1 MTLLSDLGTW
11 ISQNESLLSG
21 MAAIIVL
28 AGVLFSPIGAGLRRL
43 GRGHAVEADATPSP
57 NPGSAG
63 GASSGTEENPR
74 KRRLTLQDLTRPSP
88 HPIRFAQSD
97 GVRIAYSEVGSGPP
111 LVMAPGIFS
120 HLHVLS
126 NLPSSKAT
134 AEALGE
140 FVHVIMFDKRGQGL
154 SDPTL
159 RAPDL
164 DERTRDIEAVMD
176 ASGTERAVL
185 LGYSEGGPMCL
196 NFAAA
201 NPDRVQ
207 GLVLVG
213 TTSTWVQSEDFPIG
227 LPRGVLERVTEA
239 WGKGT
244 LRDVFFPSISRDE
257 VDDETYR
264 AFERLVSNRTAIRQ
278 LVQMMIETDVRPLF
292 PYVTVPTLV
301 VHFAGDL
308 AVPVRMGRAL
318 AEGLPNAEFLEVSG
332 VDHADLSQSPEAIE
346 RIREFCAQVT
356 APA

>member
-43 GRGHAVEADATPSP
+43 GRGNGGAAAATDAPER
-57 NPGSAG
+57 GAAG
-63 GASSGTEENPR
+63 GAGRGTEETSR
-74 KRRLTLQDLTRPSP
+74 KRRLTLQDLTRPMP
-88 HPIRFAQSD
+88 NPIRFAQSD

-134 AEALGE
+134 AE
-140 FVHVIMFDKRGQGL
+140 GQGL

-176 ASGTERAVL
+176 ASGTQRAVL

-196 NFAAA
+196 NYAAA

-213 TTSTWVQSEDFPIG
+213 TTSTWVRSEDFPIG
-227 LPRGVLERVTEA
+227 LPRGVLERVPEA
-239 WGKGT
+239 WGRGI
-244 LRDVFFPSISRDE
+244 LRDVFFPSLSRDE

-264 AFERLVSNRTAIRQ
+264 AFERLVGNRTAIRQ
-278 LVQMMIETDVRPLF
+278 LVQMMIETDVRPLL

-332 VDHADLSQSPEAIE
+332 VDHADLSQSPEAIA
-346 RIREFCAQVT
+346 RIRAFCAQVT